1 MADSLRPLCED
12 GVMSEQAASGAG
24 SARTPT
30 GQPTPAL
37 AERLAGLGR
46 EIGERERDHGESLR
60 RAHDCA
66 EALHRKVAG
75 ALEAFHAAAAA
86 SGAPHLRVALA
97 APRSDDKHLRSVQF
111 DLRRGRTVAIV
122 TVKSRGDVT
131 LVGPFHA
138 GKTEGPCKS
147 FPQDAADEID
157 RALGEFLE
165 SFLQEA
171 ATP

>member
-1 MADSLRPLCED
+1 
-12 GVMSEQAASGAG
+12 MSEQATAQAAGA
-24 SARTPT
+24 
-30 GQPTPAL
+30 PAGGL
-37 AERLAGLGR
+37 TERLAGLGR
-46 EIGERERDHGESLR
+46 EIGEREREHGESLR
-60 RAHDCA
+60 RAHGCA
-66 EALHRKVAG
+66 EALHRKVG
-75 ALEAFHAAAAA
+75 EALDAFHASAAQG
-86 SGAPHLRVALA
+86 GAPHLRVALA
-97 APRSDDKHLRSVQF
+97 EPRADDKHLRSVQF

-138 GKTEGPCKS
+138 GKTEGPCKT